1 MECEYETENE
11 CEPAANCSVIPSF
24 AYTLTGSDSKLAEIT
39 VISQLCIVRLQSL
52 PSKQTYALCP
62 QQPKMRRCSLAL
74 FSPAR
79 APQHV
84 RFLSSSSSSSR
95 VWRVDDPYTGDVL
108 EVPLHSASQT
118 SQLLQSSH
126 SFQTRWS
133 TSSLQQRQQLC
144 TAFADLLASN
154 KQRIAADITRQMGKP
169 ISQALGEVDTCVA
182 RARSLVAQSEV
193 ALAAISPLSVRSGT
207 GPADLVRYI
216 TKEPVGVVLSLC
228 PWNYPLLCAVN
239 SVVPAVLAGCTVLLK
254 HSDRT
259 PLAAEAFSSL
269 FQQAGADPSLVQH
282 LHIDHD
288 QVAQLVSNP
297 HIGYVQFTGSVGG
310 GRAVYKAVA
319 NSRFIDVGLELG
331 GKDAAYV
338 AADADLSTAVGGVVE
353 GALYNAGQSCCAVER
368 VYVHRSIADKFIASA
383 TAIIQSQWKPG
394 NPHLPDTQLGPV
406 AQPHHIDTILPRIKA
421 AVRDG
426 ARLLSGGEKMTVD
439 GKGRFLSP
447 TFLVHC
453 QQSSDIVQE
462 ETFGPVLPLVV
473 VDSDEQAIQ
482 HINDSRYGLTASV
495 WTTQQSTAERVGQRL
510 NVGTVYAN
518 RCDVLD
524 PELTWSGRR
533 DSGKGFGLGEL
544 GFLPFIRSK
553 SYNMRIKQK

>member
-1 MECEYETENE
+1 M
-11 CEPAANCSVIPSF
+11 
-24 AYTLTGSDSKLAEIT
+24 
-39 VISQLCIVRLQSL
+39 
-52 PSKQTYALCP
+52 
-62 QQPKMRRCSLAL
+62 
-74 FSPAR
+74 
-79 APQHV
+79 
-84 RFLSSSSSSSR
+84 
-95 VWRVDDPYTGDVL
+95 DDPYTGDVL
-108 EVPLHSASQT
+108 EVPLHSTSQT
-118 SQLLQSSH
+118 IQLLHSSH
-126 SFQTRWS
+126 SFQSRWS
-133 TSSLQQRQQLC
+133 TSPLAQRQQLC
-144 TAFADLLASN
+144 LAFADLLAAN
-154 KQRIAADITRQMGKP
+154 KRRIAADITRQMGKP
-169 ISQALGEVDTCVA
+169 ITQALGEVDTCVA

-193 ALAAISPLSVRSGT
+193 ALAPITPLSSRTGK

-216 TKEPVGVVLSLC
+216 TKEPIGVVLSLC

-239 SVVPAVLAGCTVLLK
+239 SVIPAVLSGCTVLVK

-269 FQQAGADPSLVQH
+269 FREAGADPSLVQH
-282 LHIDHD
+282 VHIDHD
-288 QVAQLVSNP
+288 QVAQLISNP

-338 AADADLSTAVGGVVE
+338 AEDADMSTAVAGVVE

-368 VYVHRSIADKFIASA
+368 VYVHRSVADKFIAAA
-383 TAIIQSQWKPG
+383 TEIVRSQWQPG
-394 NPHLPDTQLGPV
+394 NPHQPDTQLGPV

-426 ARLLSGGEKMTVD
+426 AQLVCGGEKVTVE

-447 TFLVHC
+447 AFLVHC
-453 QQSSDIVQE
+453 QQSSDIIQQ

-473 VDSDEQAIQ
+473 VDSEQQAIA

-495 WTTQQSTAERVGQRL
+495 WTTQQATAERVARQL
-510 NVGTVYAN
+510 DVGTVYAN